1 MRTRSWILVT
11 LGLFLMLAVV
21 SIPFIYT
28 SGSRTFREVSI
39 PAEGY
44 QIAGSISES
53 TDPAGT
59 WIVFTHGNRKA
70 GQAHPLY
77 QNITNNL
84 DDDLSILTIDFRGF
98 GASSADGMVTADHVL
113 DRTDDIEAAT
123 AYLESSYGTSR
134 QNIILIG
141 HSLGAL
147 QVLKAGQETHYGAII
162 AMGPANFEVFLDNG
176 MRMSRYIQKFE
187 GNTGVEMTNE
197 TILLEGSTLTPLSLF
212 SPCPLSPVTL
222 VFGARDHGDIML
234 HDRPMIDA
242 LCPSNINWLVI
253 PLADHMYG
261 TEIVGFPKPVPTLYS
276 TLSQGL
282 LKWQINQLLP

>member
-1 MRTRSWILVT
+1 MRTRSWKLVT

-44 QIAGSISES
+44 HIAGNISEG

-59 WIVFTHGNRKA
+59 WIVFTHGNRKS
-70 GQAHPLY
+70 GQAHRLY
-77 QNITNNL
+77 QNIINNL
-84 DDDLSILTIDFRGF
+84 DDDLSILAIDFRGF
-98 GASSADGMVTADHVL
+98 GASSAEGLVTADHVL
-113 DRTDDIEAAT
+113 DRTDDIKAAT
-123 AYLESSYGTSR
+123 AYLESSYGISR
-134 QNIILIG
+134 QNITLIG

-147 QVLKAGQETHYGAII
+147 QVLKAGQDNQYGAII

-176 MRMSRYIQKFE
+176 IRMQRYIQKFE
-187 GNTGVEMTNE
+187 GNTGVEMTGE
-197 TILLEGSTLTPLSLF
+197 TMLREGSTLTPPSLF

-242 LCPSNINWLVI
+242 LCPSNIKWLVI

-261 TEIVGFPKPVPTLYS
+261 TEIVGFPNPVPTLYS
-276 TLSQGL
+276 TFLQSL
-282 LKWQINQLLP
+282 LKWQLNRLLP